1 MTLDRLHPKRNGSGW
16 SIHGAL
22 LTVLHAMVTWGL
34 YSLIEAELL
43 SEPTLMVIVTIAVPI
58 ATYVLARSAEVQ
70 DHCRNQRRAAVQKE
84 RKCERDTTR

>member
-34 YSLIEAELL
+34 YSLMEAELL
-43 SEPTLMVIVTIAVPI
+43 SEPVLMIIMTIAVPI
-58 ATYVLARSAEVQ
+58 AAYVLARSAEG
-70 DHCRNQRRAAVQKE
+70 
-84 RKCERDTTR
+84 